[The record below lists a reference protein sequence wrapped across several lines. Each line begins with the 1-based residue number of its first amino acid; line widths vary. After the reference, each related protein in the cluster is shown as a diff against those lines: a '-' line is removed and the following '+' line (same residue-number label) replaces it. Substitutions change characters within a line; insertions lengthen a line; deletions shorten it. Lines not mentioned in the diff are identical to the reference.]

1 MTFPVVGLI
10 AGDWARAVYEN
21 EGRKL
26 GVGVKFG
33 SSHFSPDQLIE
44 FSKDCQLL
52 CVEPDIISISVIKTV
67 ERSGVRIYPSSK
79 TLEQLSLIEKTPV
92 TGDCFSILIA
102 RSAHN
107 QIACWPATLVTNNL
121 TITPPPGVSNDQ
133 LEQIQLSAFKLV
145 AEIDLIGAFELLV
158 DAADYK
164 KLVKINW
171 LTPLAQYWSQIGSIT
186 NYFEQYLKA
195 VLDLPLGSTNA
206 TKEFIITGKLITDQ
220 SSDDYRP
227 YLHLMARN
235 PDLKFDQ
242 SSKQVGIAGSDLE
255 RLLTEI
261 IHAQQYYSGEIDE

>member
-1 MTFPVVGLI
+1 MTFPIVGLI

-26 GVGVKFG
+26 GVGIKFG
-33 SSHFSPDQLIE
+33 PSHISPDQLIE
-44 FSKDCQLL
+44 FTKDCQLL
-52 CVEPDIISISVIKTV
+52 CIEPDLLAISTIKTV

-121 TITPPPGVSNDQ
+121 TITPPPGVSDDQ

-145 AEIDLIGAFELLV
+145 GEIGLVGAFELLV

-164 KLVKINW
+164 RLVKINW
-171 LTPLAQYWSQIGSIT
+171 LTPLAQYWSQIGSVT
-186 NYFEQYLKA
+186 NYFEQYLRA

-206 TKEFIITGKLITDQ
+206 FENFVITGKLITDEA
-220 SSDDYRP
+220 SDDYRP

-242 SSKQVGIAGSDLE
+242 SSKQVGIAGNNLE
-255 RLLTEI
+255 KLLTEI

>member
-1 MTFPVVGLI
+1 MTFPIVGLI
-10 AGDWARAVYEN
+10 AGDWARVVYEN

-26 GVGVKFG
+26 GVGIKFG
-33 SSHFSPDQLIE
+33 PSHISPDQLIE

-52 CVEPDIISISVIKTV
+52 CIEPDLLAISTIKTV

-121 TITPPPGVSNDQ
+121 TITPPPGVSDDQ

-145 AEIDLIGAFELLV
+145 GEIGLVGAFELLV

-164 KLVKINW
+164 RLVKINW
-171 LTPLAQYWSQIGSIT
+171 
-186 NYFEQYLKA
+186 YLRA

-206 TKEFIITGKLITDQ
+206 FENFVITGKLITDEA
-220 SSDDYRP
+220 SDDYRP

-242 SSKQVGIAGSDLE
+242 SSKQVGIAGNNLE
-255 RLLTEI
+255 KLLTEI